1 MEPSLQKVFR
11 LFQISLTSI
20 PHCPIQHMY
29 LKNGVVDIS
38 VPKYEKA
45 KKMLCYGI
53 KSDVFHGLMWPN
65 DDC

>member
-1 MEPSLQKVFR
+1 
-11 LFQISLTSI
+11 
-20 PHCPIQHMY
+20 MY